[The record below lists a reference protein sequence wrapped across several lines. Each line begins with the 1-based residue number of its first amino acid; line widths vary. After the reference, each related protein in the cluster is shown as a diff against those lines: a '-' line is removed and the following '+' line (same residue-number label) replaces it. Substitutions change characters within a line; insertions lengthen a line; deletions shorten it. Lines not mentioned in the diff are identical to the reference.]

1 MRDLITIITTSAA
14 LTGCAT
20 PKPRECED
28 LRIRI
33 ERDARTDKI
42 VSVEV
47 LCDGRVI
54 PQVVGSVISVSPKAT
69 IEEVSH
75 GE

>member
-1 MRDLITIITTSAA
+1 MRKLITIITISAA
-14 LTGCAT
+14 LTGCAMQ
-20 PKPRECED
+20 KPRECAD

-33 ERDARTDKI
+33 ERDGRTDKI

-54 PQVVGSVISVSPKAT
+54 PQVVGSVIAVSPKAT
-69 IEEVSH
+69 VEEVRH
-75 GE
+75 GK